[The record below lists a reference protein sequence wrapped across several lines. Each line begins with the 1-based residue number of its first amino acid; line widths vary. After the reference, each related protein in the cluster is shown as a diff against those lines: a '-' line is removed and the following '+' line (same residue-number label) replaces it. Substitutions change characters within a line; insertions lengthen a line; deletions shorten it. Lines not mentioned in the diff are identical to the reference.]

1 MLYFLME
8 SALGGDLYSVYLMN
22 TLHGNWA
29 RV

>member
-22 TLHGNWA
+22 TLHGIL
-29 RV
+29 VG